1 YFIFG
6 NFFFQAEVGIRDFHV
21 TGVQTC
27 ALPIYTILGQKPRKR
42 RFSAERP
49 PRQRPNS
56 PRRTAARPTS
66 SVRPRSATTARSRR
80 RPCRDGS
87 AAAAGWPP
95 SAPPP
100 DCPPS
105 ALPDRPAAPSA
116 HRWAS
121 PPKPPPPGRAAPRTA
136 PSAR

>member
-80 RPCRDGS
+80 RPCREI
-87 AAAAGWPP
+87 
-95 SAPPP
+95 
-100 DCPPS
+100 
-105 ALPDRPAAPSA
+105 
-116 HRWAS
+116 
-121 PPKPPPPGRAAPRTA
+121 GRASCRERVWTRAGDVGS
-136 PSAR
+136 SAKV